1 MSKYFAN
8 PNERLQNGMK
18 FVLNPSVSKE
28 AVERK
33 IKQLEERNLKR
44 NKALKRKQMEPVTIK
59 HDPIQAKWN
68 NPNVHSVSVPSTSQ
82 EVSELMR
89 MAKVLAYKTREK
101 FGIGEKYSK
110 EIDNFMREYSGKIS
124 QYNLYT
130 KLGEIFNNFRNPN
143 YTETMFDKNYLGTN
157 ASSDYIK
164 SLETKLIADKKAKEA
179 VDMFGGIEEYTGL
192 KSVADIVGGHTKPY
206 AVVSVESKI
215 KKHEQVKAD
224 LQSNMDSIAERITI
238 LQNEKD
244 LLLKTTGE
252 VSMASP
258 EDVRMIED
266 EIVKLQAEY
275 VKLSDLY
282 VEENEKIAK
291 KKTKE
296 EQ

>member
-1 MSKYFAN
+1 M
-8 PNERLQNGMK
+8 
-18 FVLNPSVSKE
+18 
-28 AVERK
+28 
-33 IKQLEERNLKR
+33 
-44 NKALKRKQMEPVTIK
+44 T
-59 HDPIQAKWN
+59 
-68 NPNVHSVSVPSTSQ
+68 
-82 EVSELMR
+82 
-89 MAKVLAYKTREK
+89 
-101 FGIGEKYSK
+101 KYSK

-238 LQNEKD
+238 LQNENQR
-244 LLLKTTGE
+244 L
-252 VSMASP
+252 
-258 EDVRMIED
+258 
-266 EIVKLQAEY
+266 
-275 VKLSDLY
+275 
-282 VEENEKIAK
+282 
-291 KKTKE
+291 
-296 EQ
+296 